1 MPSKPTKSRRR
12 SVRQQRARA
21 QGPWWSRMA
30 SAVFSW
36 PVAATIVFVA
46 AASAIALLGEETLRL
61 SVGERL
67 EQPIYAKVDF
77 QKLDAKQTEEA
88 RRAARAQT
96 PSYYTFNLA
105 APPKERVRGDLM
117 RLYQAAVGAETFE
130 AFQEAMKAQN
140 WPAEESAYTS
150 LHGMAGEQGR
160 SRFED
165 YVERT
170 PFETEYVASDWLAE
184 TREPPNDAG
193 FIRLVKSSEEG
204 ETHID
209 VPHADLVSQASKK
222 LLERSAAQLAKR
234 FPYELRPTV
243 EAVLLQ
249 TLREQ
254 PTIVYDQKRTM
265 DAMAQAE
272 RATAEVYTTYR
283 KGVPYID
290 PLTTEDGRLTLAQY
304 ELARLHRT
312 AYLAFLS
319 SPEAS
324 TERHA
329 RLLQRAGIVVCVA
342 LLSIALF
349 VYTRM
354 HRPKLLQSPSRTLAF
369 GVLMLGMLLV
379 SRLLDLKW
387 PQIPPLVLAPVLA
400 AGSVLAIVH
409 PRRFA
414 LGVMCIA
421 ATLVTAT
428 LRSDFACL
436 FTLLVGLAI
445 TVCLLEEVRTRTK
458 IISSG
463 VLTAV
468 GVAIATAAGAL
479 IERQALDFVVWHAA
493 AAAGSALLAAF
504 FVSGALPFIERVFRF
519 ATALTLLEWRDSR
532 NPLLQ
537 LLAREAP
544 GTYNHSL
551 VLANLTESACEVI
564 GANGLLAQVGAL
576 YHDIGKAYKA
586 DYFTENQEGRISRH
600 ENLAPTMSLLII
612 LAHVKDGIE
621 MAKEYK
627 LPRVL
632 HHFIDEHH
640 GTTVVRYFHHAA
652 SEKQPQIAS
661 GKHDREVP
669 EAEFRYSGPK
679 PSTLES
685 AVLMMADGV
694 EGAVRS
700 LPEPTPGRIESVVH
714 QVVMDRLND
723 GQFDECDI
731 TLRQIRL
738 VEDSLAKSLCS
749 IYHGRVA
756 YPKAQKPGE
765 VPKEPEDEE
774 DNRVP
779 RKARPIAG

>member
-1 MPSKPTKSRRR
+1 
-12 SVRQQRARA
+12 
-21 QGPWWSRMA
+21 MA

-36 PVAATIVFVA
+36 PAAATIVFVA

-88 RRAARAQT
+88 KRAARAQT
-96 PSYYTFNLA
+96 PSYYTFNLT
-105 APPKERVRGDLM
+105 APPKERVRGDLG

-130 AFQEAMKAQN
+130 AFQEAMTAQN
-140 WPAEESAYTS
+140 WPAEEPAYTY
-150 LHGMAGEQGR
+150 LHGMASDQSR
-160 SRFED
+160 SRFD
-165 YVERT
+165 DWVT
-170 PFETEYVASDWLAE
+170 KIPFETEYVASDWLAE
-184 TREPPNDAG
+184 TRDPPNDAG

-222 LLERSAAQLAKR
+222 LLQRSAAQLAKR
-234 FPYELRPTV
+234 FPYDLRPTV
-243 EAVLLQ
+243 EAVLLK

-272 RATAEVYTTYR
+272 QATAEVYTTYR
-283 KGVPYID
+283 KGEPYIN
-290 PLTTEDGRLTLAQY
+290 PLTTEDGRLTPAQY
-304 ELARLHRT
+304 QLADLHRA

-324 TERHA
+324 AERHA

-400 AGSVLAIVH
+400 AGSVLAIVY

-428 LRSDFACL
+428 LRSDFAFL

-479 IERQALDFVVWHAA
+479 IERQALDFVGWHAA

-661 GKHDREVP
+661 GRHDREVP

-679 PSTLES
+679 PSRLES

-765 VPKEPEDEE
+765 APKESEDEE

-779 RKARPIAG
+779 HEARPIAG

>member
-21 QGPWWSRMA
+21 QRPWWSRVT

-36 PVAATIVFVA
+36 PSAATVVFVV
-46 AASAIALLGEETLRL
+46 AASAISLLGEETLRL

-67 EQPIYAKVDF
+67 DQPIYAKVDF
-77 QKLDAKQTEEA
+77 QRLDAKQTEEA

-96 PSYYTFNLA
+96 PSYYTFNLTA
-105 APPKERVRGDLM
+105 RPEERVRGDLM
-117 RLYQAAVGAETFE
+117 RLYQAAVDAETFE

-140 WPAEESAYTS
+140 WPAEESAYLY
-150 LHGMAGEQGR
+150 LHAMASDQGR
-160 SRFED
+160 SRFEEW
-165 YVERT
+165 VKKI
-170 PFETEYVASDWLAE
+170 PFETEYIASDWLAE
-184 TREPPNDAG
+184 PRDPPNDAG

-204 ETHID
+204 ETYVD

-243 EAVLLQ
+243 EAVMLK

-272 RATAEVYTTYR
+272 KAAPEVYTTYR
-283 KGVPYID
+283 KGEPYIN
-290 PLTTEDGRLTLAQY
+290 PLTTEDGRLTPAQY
-304 ELARLHRT
+304 QLAKLHRQ

-319 SPEAS
+319 SPEAAA
-324 TERHA
+324 ERHA
-329 RLLQRAGIVVCVA
+329 RLLQRVGIVVVVA

-349 VYTRM
+349 IYTRM
-354 HRPKLLQSPSRTLAF
+354 HRPRLLQSPSRTLAF

-387 PQIPPLVLAPVLA
+387 PQIPPLVLAPVLT
-400 AGSVLAIVH
+400 AGSVLAIVY

-421 ATLVTAT
+421 AMLVTAI
-428 LRSDFACL
+428 LRSDFAFL

-463 VLTAV
+463 VLTAM

-479 IERQALDFVVWHAA
+479 IERQALDFVGWHAA

-576 YHDIGKAYKA
+576 YHDIGKAHKA
-586 DYFTENQEGRISRH
+586 DYFTENQEGRASRH

-632 HHFIDEHH
+632 HHFIEEHH

-661 GKHDREVP
+661 GRHDREVP
-669 EAEFRYSGPK
+669 EAEFRYAGPK

-694 EGAVRS
+694 EGAARS
-700 LPEPTPGRIESVVH
+700 LPDPTPGRIESVVH

-738 VEDSLAKSLCS
+738 VEDSLVKSLCS

-756 YPKAQKPGE
+756 YPKTQKAEGA
-765 VPKEPEDEE
+765 PKDSEDEE
-774 DNRVP
+774 DR
-779 RKARPIAG
+779 RMRREARSIAG